1 LRPAE
6 VLHPARE
13 VFRFN
18 HRIAEALDTLA
29 AAVARSACAPIKN
42 PSCLE

>member
-6 VLHPARE
+6 VLRPARE

-18 HRIAEALDTLA
+18 HRIAEALDALA
-29 AAVARSACAPIKN
+29 AAAAHSRF
-42 PSCLE
+42 